1 MTHPGPLALCL
12 AAALVG
18 GCGNDRVDRERR
30 DHARAACATAVGMTV
45 EQAGAAIGLGSGVVA
60 RSCIA
65 AGSPIGDSDV
75 CPGSPGPYTAAVC
88 QVGYEW
94 CASGTSLCSSGPLG
108 GCAYACIV
116 RVVAAT
122 PLDVTPA
129 STICASEF
137 VTGQPIGPV
146 SGLSCQ

>member
-1 MTHPGPLALCL
+1 MTRPGPLTLCL
-12 AAALVG
+12 VAALAA

-30 DHARAACATAVGMTV
+30 DHARAACATVVGMTV
-45 EQAGAAIGLGSGVVA
+45 EQAGAAVGLGSGVVA

-65 AGSPIGDSDV
+65 AGSPIGEADA
-75 CPGSPGPYTAAVC
+75 CPGAPGPYTAAVC
-88 QVGYEW
+88 QVGFEW
-94 CASGTSLCSSGPLG
+94 CASGTSLCSSGPLA

-129 STICASEF
+129 STVCASQF
-137 VTGQPIGPV
+137 VSGQPLMPV
-146 SGLSCQ
+146 SELVCQ